1 MEGKLVILGIV
12 LAAVAATVR
21 AHKRREKSREPH
33 FVCIVLVNSHRVRMC
48 FENTPRPHFN
58 RI

>member
-12 LAAVAATVR
+12 LAVVAGAAQ
-21 AHKRREKSREPH
+21 AHIRRERERR
-33 FVCIVLVNSHRVRMC
+33 FVCVVLVNSHRVRMC